1 MTVKLKAKQNKGK
14 YKNTN
19 AWLDAVYR
27 NNKQLIDT
35 SLITTGRTSS
45 KSVFKQLVKEY
56 MEEGMS
62 PTKAVNTLAKTTI
75 FTPEVE
81 RLKSNAFK
89 GLKGDKDAYKTF
101 RKLVGW
107 REKIDDSKMVYDASQ
122 HVYVYDNRV
131 TVSFTNSP
139 YGVNVGVII

>member
-1 MTVKLKAKQNKGK
+1 MKLQAKKIKSK

-27 NNKQLIDT
+27 NNKDIIDN
-35 SLITTGRTSS
+35 SLIVTGKTSA
-45 KSVFKQLVKEY
+45 KKVFKQLVNEY
-56 MEEGMS
+56 ISEGMS
-62 PTKAVNTLAKTTI
+62 PTKAVKTLSKTTI

-89 GLKGDKDAYKTF
+89 GLKGDKAAMKQF
-101 RKLVGW
+101 RKAIGW
-107 REKIDDSKMVYDASQ
+107 HEKIDEAKMTYDASQ
-122 HVYVYDNRV
+122 HIYVYDNKV

-139 YGVNVGVII
+139 YGVNIGII